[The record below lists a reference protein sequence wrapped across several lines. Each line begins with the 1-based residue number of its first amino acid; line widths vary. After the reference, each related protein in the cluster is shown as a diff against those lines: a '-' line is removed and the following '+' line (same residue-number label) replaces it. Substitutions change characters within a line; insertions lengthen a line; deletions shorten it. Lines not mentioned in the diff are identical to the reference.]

1 MKRMT
6 LSAAIVLLN
15 VCMFGTLRA
24 AEGCSDK
31 PAPCNDCGPK
41 PSSACGDKHIC
52 CNPCENPGVPQNC
65 YDCTFEEGTDIDS
78 LTPAAQSK
86 ELLAASQAR
95 IVFEGPE
102 DVGVWLN
109 GRRMSALGKKRSYL
123 VPLPNATESYEYE
136 IRVDAVLN
144 SKKYYRRIK
153 IEALKA
159 GAILS
164 CKVETA
170 EGEEVRL
177 DAQITPVFQP

>member
-6 LSAAIVLLN
+6 LTAALVLSNFCILSS
-15 VCMFGTLRA
+15 LQA
-24 AEGCSDK
+24 SEGCSDK
-31 PAPCNDCGPK
+31 PKPCSDCGPK
-41 PSSACGDKHIC
+41 VDSHCAPQQNC
-52 CNPCENPGVPQNC
+52 CNPCANPGVPQNC

-95 IVFEGPE
+95 IIFEGPE

-123 VPLPNATESYEYE
+123 VPLPDANASYEYE

-144 SKKYYRRIK
+144 SKKYFRRIK

-159 GAILS
+159 GTILS
-164 CKVETA
+164 CKVESA

-177 DAQITPVFQP
+177 DAQVVPVIQP